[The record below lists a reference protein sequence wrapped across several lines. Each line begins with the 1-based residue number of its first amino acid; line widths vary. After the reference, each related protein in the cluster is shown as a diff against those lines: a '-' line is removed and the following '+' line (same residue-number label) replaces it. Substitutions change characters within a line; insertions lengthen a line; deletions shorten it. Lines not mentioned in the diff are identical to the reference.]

1 MYCGAKALT
10 LSSFV
15 LGAISIGTLSLSV
28 ATDSWLFT
36 EEDMDC
42 VIENITVKLP
52 VKVRSG
58 LFRFCTIGSDED
70 ADDDCVTLNINLNE
84 ERLEERLTSTSI
96 MRANRVSTV
105 FPIISLVLLVI
116 ATTLSVIGNIKHDVK
131 TLISSG
137 IHILSG
143 LMLAVGIILY
153 ISAINDEVGH
163 RPKPSEADDDTK
175 KFDYEYGWSFFFA
188 GTSFLLIMTTAVIL
202 VSLYLQRN
210 SRREDLVKIIPGL
223 GDMMDA
229 DLADDVFA
237 SNNPT
242 IIL

>member
-15 LGAISIGTLSLSV
+15 LGAISIATLSLSV

-36 EEDMDC
+36 EEEMDC
-42 VIENITVKLP
+42 VIENMTVKLP
-52 VKVRSG
+52 VNVRSG
-58 LFRFCTIGSDED
+58 LFRFCTVYLD
-70 ADDDCVTLNINLNE
+70 ADDDCVTMGINLNE
-84 ERLEERLTSTSI
+84 ERLEERLTSTAI

-105 FPIISLVLLVI
+105 FPIVSLILLVI
-116 ATTLSVIGNIKHDVK
+116 ATILSVIGNINHDVK

-175 KFDYEYGWSFFFA
+175 KFGYEYGWSFFFA
-188 GTSFLLIMTTAVIL
+188 GTSFLFIMTTAVIL

-210 SRREDLVKIIPGL
+210 SKREDLIKIIPGL
-223 GDMMDA
+223 GDVVDN
-229 DLADDVFA
+229 DVTDDVFA
-237 SNNPT
+237 TNNPT

>member
-70 ADDDCVTLNINLNE
+70 AG
-84 ERLEERLTSTSI
+84 
-96 MRANRVSTV
+96 ANRVSTV

>member
-1 MYCGAKALT
+1 MYCGAKVLT
-10 LSSFV
+10 LISFV

-36 EEDMDC
+36 EEEMECEVD
-42 VIENITVKLP
+42 NITVMVP
-52 VKVRSG
+52 VQVRSG
-58 LFRFCTIGSDED
+58 LFRFCTIYSEMNSDD
-70 ADDDCVTLNINLNE
+70 HCVTMSIDLNE
-84 ERLEERLTSTSI
+84 ERLEERLTSTAI

-105 FPIISLVLLVI
+105 FPIVSLILLVI
-116 ATTLSVIGNIKHDVK
+116 ATSLSVIGNIKNDVK
-131 TLISSG
+131 TLVSSG

-163 RPKPSEADDDTK
+163 RPKPSEADEDTK

-210 SRREDLVKIIPGL
+210 SKKRRSCQDYPRSG
-223 GDMMDA
+223 
-229 DLADDVFA
+229 
-237 SNNPT
+237 
-242 IIL
+242 

>member
-36 EEDMDC
+36 DEDM
-42 VIENITVKLP
+42 VIGNETIKIQVQ
-52 VKVRSG
+52 VRSG
-58 LFRFCTIGSDED
+58 LFRFCTITESDD
-70 ADDDCVTLNINLNE
+70 MCVTMGIDLNE
-84 ERLEERLTSTSI
+84 ERLEERLTSTAI

-105 FPIISLVLLVI
+105 FPIVSLILLVI
-116 ATTLSVIGNIKHDVK
+116 ATSLSVIGNLQHDVK

-163 RPKPSEADDDTK
+163 RPKPSEADEDTK
-175 KFDYEYGWSFFFA
+175 KFDYRYGWSFFFA

-210 SRREDLVKIIPGL
+210 SKREDLVKIIPGL
-223 GDMMDA
+223 RDMVEHDVN
-229 DLADDVFA
+229 DDVFA
-237 SNNPT
+237 RTNPT